1 MAKEATKRATR
12 VADQIRMEVADIIM
26 RKTKDPRVAAFT
38 VTDVRITNDL
48 RIARVYV
55 TTLQEGEAEQEA
67 FAGLQSAAG
76 FIRSEL
82 GRRLNLRYTPEV
94 IFHRDEAGARGDRVL
109 NLLDTLSREQPHDES
124 ASADAGERN
133 A

>member
-1 MAKEATKRATR
+1 
-12 VADQIRMEVADIIM
+12 MEVADIIM

-55 TTLQEGEAEQEA
+55 TTLAEGEAEQEA
-67 FAGLQSAAG
+67 FAGLERAAG

-109 NLLDTLSREQPHDES
+109 HLLDTLSRGPQRDES
-124 ASADAGERN
+124 VSADAGERN